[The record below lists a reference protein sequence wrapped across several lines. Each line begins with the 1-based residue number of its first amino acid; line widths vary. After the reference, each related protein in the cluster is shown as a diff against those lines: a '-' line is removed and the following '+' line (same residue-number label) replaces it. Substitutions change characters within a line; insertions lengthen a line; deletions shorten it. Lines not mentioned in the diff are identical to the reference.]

1 MGVFPALKNILLLF
15 SLCLKQLPVFK
26 TIACIEFHKK
36 TTIMSNRLTDTL
48 FQLVQTFEKAEKRH
62 FKLYIKRSS
71 ANEDLK
77 IIRLFDAL
85 DNMPEYDEDKL
96 MKKLSPIT
104 KTQLANL
111 KTHLYKQLLAS
122 LRLLKT
128 TDNVD
133 LQLSEHLDNA
143 RLLYNKG
150 LKIQSLRILEKAKE
164 VARTNQKFN
173 FLVQA
178 ISLEKKIET
187 LHITRSTTD
196 KTQQMAAEATEVS
209 DHINRVTRLS
219 NLALL
224 LYRWYVLNGHAR
236 NEEDE
241 KNIKA
246 YFKEHLPADINAVS
260 GFYENLYLYQS
271 YCWYAFIRQDF
282 LMYYRYS
289 QKWID
294 LFTEQPFLLN
304 IETGHYIKGMH
315 NLLNAH
321 FDLRN
326 FKQFDSTLKQ
336 FEAFAISDAGMR
348 HDNFRTHTSIY
359 INSAR
364 INYHLMKGT
373 FNEGVKLV
381 PEIESKLK
389 EYALYVD
396 RHRIL
401 VFTYKFASLYF
412 GSGNYNK
419 AIDYLMQIINGP
431 LDLRMDLQCYARLMH
446 LMAHYELGN
455 DELIESLTK
464 SVYRFMSKMKNLT
477 VVEEEMFKFLRSAFN
492 LSPKQLKPS
501 LEKFL
506 EKIKHLEKNRYETRT
521 YAYLDIV
528 SWVESKVQDK
538 PMSEIIYGKYL
549 KSRHKDNRQGAID
562 NRQ

>member
-1 MGVFPALKNILLLF
+1 
-15 SLCLKQLPVFK
+15 
-26 TIACIEFHKK
+26 
-36 TTIMSNRLTDTL
+36 MSNKQTDTL
-48 FQLVQTFEKAEKRH
+48 FQLVQTLEKAEKRH

-71 ANEDLK
+71 GNEDLK
-77 IIRLFDAL
+77 IVRLFDAL
-85 DNMPEYDEDKL
+85 DKMPDYDEERL
-96 MKKLSPIT
+96 MKKLNPIT

-111 KTHLYKQLLAS
+111 KSHLYKQLLAS

-128 TDNVD
+128 TDNID
-133 LQLSEHLDNA
+133 LQLSEHLDDA

-164 VARTNQKFN
+164 LARANQKFN

-196 KTQQMAAEATEVS
+196 KTEQLANEAMEVS
-209 DHINRVTRLS
+209 EHINRVTRLS

-224 LYRWYVLNGHAR
+224 LYRWYVLYGHAR
-236 NEEDE
+236 NTDDE
-241 KNIKA
+241 KSIKT
-246 YFKEHLPADINAVS
+246 YFKEHLPPDIFNTVN
-260 GFYENLYLYQS
+260 GFYEKLYLYQS

-294 LFTEQPFLLN
+294 LFTVHPVMVA

-315 NLLNAH
+315 TLLNAH

-326 FKQFDSTLKQ
+326 FKQFEHTLNL
-336 FEAFAISDAGMR
+336 FYEFAQTDAAAR
-348 HDNFRTHTSIY
+348 YDNFRTHTSIY
-359 INSAR
+359 INGAR

-373 FNEGVKLV
+373 FTEGVKLV
-381 PEIESKLK
+381 PEIESKLN

-412 GSGNYNK
+412 GIGDYNK
-419 AIDYLMQIINGP
+419 AIDYLMLIINGP
-431 LDLRMDLQCYARLMH
+431 MDLRMDLQCYARLMH
-446 LMAHYELGN
+446 LLSHYELGN

-464 SVYRFMSKMKNLT
+464 SVYRFMTKMKNLT
-477 VVEEEMFKFLRSAFN
+477 VVEIEVIGFLRTSFKV
-492 LSPKQLKPS
+492 SRRQLKPE
-501 LEKFL
+501 LEKL
-506 EKIKHLEKNRYETRT
+506 LDKIKHLEKNRFETRAF
-521 YAYLDIV
+521 AYLDII
-528 SWVESKVQDK
+528 SWVESKVQDV
-538 PMSEIIYGKYL
+538 PMSTVVYNKYL
-549 KSRHKDNRQGAID
+549 QSNHRDKKAKINTGSKQH
-562 NRQ
+562 